1 VPARLGQ
8 HFLVDPGARDAIVS
22 AVDIAPG
29 EKVLEIG
36 PGKGFL
42 TEELLAAGAN
52 LTAVEMDE
60 RLAER
65 VKEKWESEPRLR
77 LITKDF
83 LKLDLAELG
92 AGPFKIAANLPYAVA
107 TPILQKI
114 LPWSGWSRAVLMFQ
128 KEVAD
133 RITAAPGGPDFGLL
147 TLSAAIYA
155 ETDPIVEVPRESFAP
170 RPKVASAV
178 VRFVRREVP
187 LVSPEKQELFFKIAR
202 AAFTQRRKMAANPLA
217 ALLGVSKGKIVEAF
231 ERCGVPADARAE
243 TIPFEA
249 WLRLPAEL
257 AL

>member
-8 HFLVDPGARDAIVS
+8 HFLVDPGARDAIVA
-22 AVDIAPG
+22 AVDIAAG

-42 TEELLAAGAN
+42 TEELLASGAA

-65 VKEKWESEPRLR
+65 LTEKWGSEPRLR

-83 LKLDLAELG
+83 LKLGLDELG
-92 AGPFKIAANLPYAVA
+92 EGPFKIAANLPYSVA
-107 TPILQKI
+107 TPILQKL
-114 LPWSGWSRAVLMFQ
+114 LPWPRWTRAVLMFQ

-133 RITAAPGGPDFGLL
+133 RVTAAPGGPDFGLL
-147 TLSAAIYA
+147 TLSAAIFA

-178 VRFVRREVP
+178 VRLVRRAAP
-187 LVSPEKQELFFKIAR
+187 LVAPEKQGAFFKIAR
-202 AAFTQRRKMAANPLA
+202 AAFTQRRKMAVNPLVSS
-217 ALLGVSKGKIVEAF
+217 LGLPRERVLRAF
-231 ERCGVPADARAE
+231 EACGVPADARAE

-249 WLRLPAEL
+249 WLRLPSEL
-257 AL
+257 GL